1 MTSALN
7 KKDLAVFQD
16 FCGRSN
22 LSQEDGVTLV
32 NKVAQSS
39 SIAVHVSAGKAL
51 RTNDEMANNMSRPHY
66 PATIVHPQQKVRLLI
81 ICPLCPNTW

>member
-51 RTNDEMANNMSRPHY
+51 RKKMN
-66 PATIVHPQQKVRLLI
+66 
-81 ICPLCPNTW
+81 